1 MAKSVKV
8 KTSST
13 TFKYTTRP
21 TLKQG
26 STPKPSSKKKRQ
38 NKVWW
43 LNLLYLSLYSKI
55 IYNENNF

>member
-26 STPKPSSKKKRQ
+26 STPKPSSNKKK
-38 NKVWW
+38 
-43 LNLLYLSLYSKI
+43 
-55 IYNENNF
+55 